1 MNATNL
7 CSPRIRQ
14 AVWVVLSLVLLSAGC
29 EQKWYAAKDPELDAE
44 VDRAFF
50 AGLDFKAIPNVPEP
64 KSLRP
69 CCILGNDIG
78 AEVEFIP
85 VPGYEIRYTLDVDTL
100 GTHQFN
106 KGFITFEPRGGKR
119 LLSNEV
125 SGILYTCR
133 GGFLDIAHVR
143 DNADRTVFFASQI
156 EQLAATGGTIPLSGD
171 GAGARHRVVL
181 KPLDKQLVRAHGLR
195 EVVVSLAEWLDYQAG
210 IWHEITTWY
219 GWASTPFS
227 ERPSAFSPEDLYSNF
242 VGTKIAGTIFRR
254 HAATSEL
261 EYERAATAAIKDAL
275 IKLGPLPQAASRR
288 AFEYVDGIWW
298 DSTKR
303 VPENTIV
310 RHRNFN
316 IGPKLTPW
324 KLADAAASE
333 VVTEFHTEFD
343 KYCKDDWKALVLN
356 VPDRLGDTPF
366 RQMATIEFQPEEVLI
381 KGGFPL
387 PRKGDPIVTQD
398 DFPGI
403 VAAAEK
409 MADQELGPG
418 AGKPAARPGEKSR
431 FRAAP

>member
-1 MNATNL
+1 MNAPSL
-7 CSPRIRQ
+7 RSPRVRP
-14 AVWVVLSLVLLSAGC
+14 AVWVALSLALLVAGC

-44 VDRAFF
+44 VDKAFF

-69 CCILGNDIG
+69 CCILGNDVH
-78 AEVEFIP
+78 AEVGSIP
-85 VPGYEIRYTLDVDTL
+85 VPGYEISYTLDIDTL

-119 LLSNEV
+119 LLSDEV

-133 GGFLDIAHVR
+133 GGFIDIAHVR

-156 EQLAATGGTIPLSGD
+156 EQLAATGGTIALTGD
-171 GAGARHRVVL
+171 GAGARHRIVL
-181 KPLDKQLVRAHGLR
+181 KPLDKKLVHAHGVR
-195 EVVVSLAEWLDYQAG
+195 EVVVSLAEWLNYQAG

-242 VGTKIAGTIFRR
+242 LGMKIAGTIFRR

-261 EYERAATAAIKDAL
+261 EYERAVTSAL
-275 IKLGPLPQAASRR
+275 KHALVKLGPVPQEASRR

-298 DSTKR
+298 DSSKR
-303 VPENTIV
+303 VPENLIV
-310 RHRNFN
+310 RHRNFHT
-316 IGPKLTPW
+316 GPTLTPW
-324 KLADAAASE
+324 KLADAAPSE
-333 VVTEFHTEFD
+333 VVTEFHKEFD
-343 KYCKDDWKALVLN
+343 KYCGGDWKPLILN
-356 VPDRLGDTPF
+356 VPDRLGDVPF
-366 RQMATIEFQPEEVLI
+366 RQMATIEFEPEEVLV
-381 KGGFPL
+381 KNGFPF

-398 DFPGI
+398 DFPSI
-403 VAAAEK
+403 LAATERE
-409 MADQELGPG
+409 ADKVLGPG

-431 FRAAP
+431 YRAGS

>member
-1 MNATNL
+1 M
-7 CSPRIRQ
+7 
-14 AVWVVLSLVLLSAGC
+14 
-29 EQKWYAAKDPELDAE
+29 DAE
-44 VDRAFF
+44 VDKAFF

-78 AEVEFIP
+78 AEVESIP

-106 KGFITFEPRGGKR
+106 KGFVTFEARGGKR
-119 LLSNEV
+119 LLSDEV

-171 GAGARHRVVL
+171 GAGARHRIVL

-242 VGTKIAGTIFRR
+242 VGLKIAGTIFRR

-261 EYERAATAAIKDAL
+261 EYERAVTAAIRDAL

-303 VPENTIV
+303 VPDNMIV

-316 IGPKLTPW
+316 IGPKLTAVEAGRCRALGGGHGVPQGVRQV
-324 KLADAAASE
+324 LQGRLEGADPERARSPRGHAVPRDGHDRVSAGGGPGQGRIPVPQEGRPHRDAGRLPGHRRRGREDGRQGARPGRRQAGGPTRRE
-333 VVTEFHTEFD
+333 V
-343 KYCKDDWKALVLN
+343 
-356 VPDRLGDTPF
+356 
-366 RQMATIEFQPEEVLI
+366 
-381 KGGFPL
+381 PL
-387 PRKGDPIVTQD
+387 PRRPLIT
-398 DFPGI
+398 PP
-403 VAAAEK
+403 A
-409 MADQELGPG
+409 P
-418 AGKPAARPGEKSR
+418 AGTRRPGNSSR
-431 FRAAP
+431 WHCRRSRSREA